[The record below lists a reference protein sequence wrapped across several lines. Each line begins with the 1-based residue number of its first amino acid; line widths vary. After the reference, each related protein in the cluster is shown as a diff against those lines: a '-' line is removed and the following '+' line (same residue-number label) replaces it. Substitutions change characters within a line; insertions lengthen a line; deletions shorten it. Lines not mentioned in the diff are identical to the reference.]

1 MHREGR
7 GFLLSPIAGD
17 DDRGGEKSPP
27 FSARNQGFAFAETG
41 GSLPPHVSGHATGN
55 MGGGRDP
62 PHSRRNQGG
71 LCPPWFRAEKGGNF
85 SPPRSSSP
93 ATGEGRNPLSSL
105 RILGSPLHP
114 TSGNFKASP
123 LSTKNSLHFFVACSF
138 KYALKHLVSPHQR
151 LINSNLPHGK
161 CTPFLVTRNQT
172 FRVYCDSQTKEMQ
185 IRKFS
190 PILESMLLSGNGI
203 IPSKEWK
210 TVPDIWRTSAEK
222 FGDRVALVDPYH
234 DPPTNMTY
242 KQLEQEIL
250 NFSEGLRVV
259 GLKPEEKIALFADN
273 SCRWLVADQG
283 IMATGAI
290 NVVRGSRSSVE
301 ELFQIYNHSESV
313 ALVVDDPV
321 LYSRI
326 SETFRA
332 RATVRFVILLWGEKS
347 SIKDV
352 AAAEIPVYSYNE
364 ITSLGHESHTAL
376 VHSEDARK
384 QYIYETI
391 SSDDVATLV
400 YTSGTTGNPKGVML
414 THENL
419 LHQITNLWDIVPA
432 VPGDRFLSLLP
443 PWHAYERACEYFIF
457 THGTEQV
464 YTTIKNLKEDL
475 QRYQPNY
482 LISVP
487 LVYETLYRGIQ
498 KQFNTSSAAR
508 KLVALLFLRFS
519 LAYMEAKRIYE
530 GKCLTKDPE
539 QPSLL
544 VSLFDW
550 FWARITAAIL
560 WPLHM
565 LAKKIVYSKIHSAI
579 GISKAGISGGGSL
592 PSHVDK
598 FFEAIE
604 IKVQNGYGLTE
615 SSPVVA
621 ARRPNCNVLGSI
633 GHPIKH
639 TEIKVVD
646 AETDK
651 VLPYGSKGIVKARG
665 PQVMKGYYKNPL
677 ATKQVLDEN
686 GWLNTGD
693 IGWICPHHSVG
704 RSRNARGVIVLEGRA
719 KDTIVLS
726 TGENVEP
733 SEIEEAALRSSLIQQ
748 IVVIGQDQRRLA
760 AIIVPNKEDI
770 LSEAKRLSKVDS
782 DASEISKET
791 MTSLFHE
798 ELRKWTSECSFQIGP
813 ILVVNEPF
821 TIDGGLMTPTMKIRR
836 DKVVSQFKEQIDNL
850 YK

>member
-41 GSLPPHVSGHATGN
+41 GSLPPMFPVTRPETW
-55 MGGGRDP
+55 GGGEIP
-62 PHSRRNQGG
+62 PFASKPGGTLSPLVSRR
-71 LCPPWFRAEKGGNF
+71 
-85 SPPRSSSP
+85 
-93 ATGEGRNPLSSL
+93 EGREFLPSPVFVAGD
-105 RILGSPLHP
+105 RGGEKSPLFSAHFGVP
-114 TSGNFKASP
+114 NIVMS
-123 LSTKNSLHFFVACSF
+123 LNSSFVASSCDPR
-138 KYALKHLVSPHQR
+138 YALKHLVSPHQR